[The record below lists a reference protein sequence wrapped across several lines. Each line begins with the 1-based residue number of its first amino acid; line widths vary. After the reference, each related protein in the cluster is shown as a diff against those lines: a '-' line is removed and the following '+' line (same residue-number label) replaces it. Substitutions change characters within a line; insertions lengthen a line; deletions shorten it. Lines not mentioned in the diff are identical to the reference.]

1 MIITKVLYTQRL
13 VKEVLAQ
20 NHSFEAFDIRR
31 KFYGKYVVWILI
43 IDISLGAAYTYY
55 KTLTQQESLER
66 RGKLPERN
74 KQRRRRQRLLR
85 VRGYLYCDSFM
96 PYVFPLYTNCIATI
110 RKH

>member
-74 KQRRRRQRLLR
+74 KQRRRR
-85 VRGYLYCDSFM
+85 
-96 PYVFPLYTNCIATI
+96 
-110 RKH
+110 